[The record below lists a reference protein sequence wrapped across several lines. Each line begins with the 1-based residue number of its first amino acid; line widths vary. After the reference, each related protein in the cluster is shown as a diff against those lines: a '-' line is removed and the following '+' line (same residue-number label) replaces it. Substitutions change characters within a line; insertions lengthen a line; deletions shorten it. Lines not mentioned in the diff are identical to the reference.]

1 MGTIKLTIDNKEVIV
16 PEGTTILE
24 ASKSVGIKIPTL
36 CFMKLDELHYEI
48 SPGSCRICVV
58 EIAGNKKLMP
68 SCKTLCAEGMVV
80 RTHNPRVLNARRT
93 IMELILSNHPFECL
107 TCRKNGQ

>member
-36 CFMKLDELHYEI
+36 CFMKLDELHYEN
-48 SPGSCRICVV
+48 SPGSCESVWL
-58 EIAGNKKLMP
+58 K
-68 SCKTLCAEGMVV
+68 
-80 RTHNPRVLNARRT
+80 
-93 IMELILSNHPFECL
+93 
-107 TCRKNGQ
+107 

>member
-36 CFMKLDELHYEI
+36 CFMKLDELHSKIVRE
-48 SPGSCRICVV
+48 
-58 EIAGNKKLMP
+58 A
-68 SCKTLCAEGMVV
+68 AESVW
-80 RTHNPRVLNARRT
+80 L
-93 IMELILSNHPFECL
+93 
-107 TCRKNGQ
+107 K